1 MSDRPVPLRTS
12 LSQVAPVAVLIC
24 GFLVACHF
32 YGLGFNLSFLWLS
45 SLAPLAI
52 LAIYGRRELA
62 PLLQQSPGFV
72 LYCTAAL
79 VLIAGHQAVL
89 SESPDSSFGPSWIL
103 AALPLWAL
111 SASLVNTQWLLRGMI
126 NLVAVF
132 ALCSAFMFVVFQRRA
147 YAPLP
152 DPNNY
157 VTLLYLGWI
166 PWVLARLNNPAGNP
180 ASWTRTGWTFF
191 LSWCFCLSLYAT
203 ESRFSLVVVAG
214 LCLVV
219 LFGVWRFAFSRRE
232 CAAVW
237 LAALTGF
244 LTYSAL
250 SVKGVAAGLVQAGG
264 EGAEGIRWHLLQ
276 STWQALLEFGGI
288 NGTGLFTFS
297 LFYPMVR
304 STDEQETTGQ
314 FVHNDYLQLALEGGV
329 WLLLPLLLMLV
340 LVAVRIFRGFFLSRV
355 WDNRSNYAIAL
366 AVVFVHAMVN
376 FVFYILPLTVM
387 VGVWAGAVFAP
398 RARAESVTKSFKRR
412 GMILWGGL
420 TLVLFINSMYLA
432 LDTFTYGVFSGQ
444 LRVPYTGTVRQD
456 PQRMLRYA
464 RFAQSINAR
473 RGVPVLAEARL
484 LENKLAR
491 GPTALLLQQADFA
504 FQRAINVDPWNPLTY
519 TSYHHFLQR
528 YPMLRQEHDRH
539 EPAKML
545 YQALNLDPINF
556 TTVRSVIDHH
566 LSMGEIIAAA
576 AVADSL
582 LIWCEYLA
590 RHQPGSLQKLL
601 GYLQTIQAERLDF
614 QLETDLS
621 RCRTRLDLS
630 LDRVERPR
638 MWLMRWLQGRPLF
651 AR

>member
-1 MSDRPVPLRTS
+1 MSDSPLPHRTS
-12 LSQVAPVAVLIC
+12 LSQLASVAVLMC

-52 LAIYGRRELA
+52 LTINGRRGLA

-79 VLIAGHQAVL
+79 VLIAFHQAVL
-89 SESPDSSFGPSWIL
+89 SKSPDSSFGPSWIL

-111 SASLVNTQWLLRGMI
+111 SASLVNIRWLQRGMI
-126 NLVAVF
+126 SLVAVF
-132 ALCSAFMFVVFQRRA
+132 AVGSAFMFVVFQRRA

-157 VTLLYLGWI
+157 VTLLYLAWI
-166 PWVLARLNNPAGNP
+166 PWVLTRLNNPVGTP

-219 LFGVWRFAFSRRE
+219 LFGVWRFSFSKRE

-237 LAALTGF
+237 LAAITGF
-244 LTYSAL
+244 LTYAAL
-250 SVKGVAAGLVQAGG
+250 SVKGVAAGLAQAGG
-264 EGAEGIRWHLLQ
+264 ESAEGTRWHLLQ

-304 STDEQETTGQ
+304 STAEQETTGQ
-314 FVHNDYLQLALEGGV
+314 FVHNDYLQLALEGGI
-329 WLLLPLLLMLV
+329 WLLLPLLVMGV

-355 WDNRSNYAIAL
+355 WDSRLNYAIAL

-387 VGVWAGAVFAP
+387 VGVWAAAVFAP
-398 RARAESVTKSFKRR
+398 RVRAGPVTKSFKQA
-412 GMILWGGL
+412 GTFLWGGL
-420 TLVLFINSMYLA
+420 TLVLFVNSMYLA

-444 LRVPYTGTVRQD
+444 LRVPYASTVRQD

-473 RGVPVLAEARL
+473 RGIPVLAEAKL
-484 LENKLAR
+484 LERELAR
-491 GPTALLLQQADFA
+491 EPTALLLQQADFA
-504 FQRAINVDPWNPLTY
+504 FQRAIDVDPWNPSTY

-528 YPMLRQEHDRH
+528 YPMLRSEYDQH
-539 EPAKML
+539 EPAKLL
-545 YQALNLDPINF
+545 YQALELDPINLK
-556 TTVRSVIDHH
+556 TVRSVINHH
-566 LSMGEIIAAA
+566 LSMDEVTAAA
-576 AVADSL
+576 AVADATL
-582 LIWCEYLA
+582 VWCERLA
-590 RHQPGSLQKLL
+590 RRQTGPLKELL
-601 GYLQTIQAERLDF
+601 GYLKAIQTQHAGFRLA
-614 QLETDLS
+614 TDLN
-621 RCRTRLDLS
+621 RCRTELDRS
-630 LDRVERPR
+630 SNRVERPR
-638 MWLMRWLQGRPLF
+638 MWLMQWLQAQPLSEQ
-651 AR
+651 